1 MGVKARFS
9 FSQNPLYTT
18 QKYQPNFNTK
28 RMQNRRD
35 FLKNTG
41 TFAFGGLVLP
51 SLVDAFGESLKLK
64 KIGVQLF
71 TTMAVIDKD
80 VEGTLRQIAGIGY
93 KEIESAF
100 SMKGGFYGMKSKEFA
115 KLVNDLGMSW
125 QAHHVT
131 GAPFNRPTP
140 RPATPNEG
148 NPALARPAMPPMKNL
163 LNNTQEIVDEVAEGG
178 AKYLVCA
185 SIPVNKMEEVKLS
198 LEILQ
203 KAGETA
209 KKAGLIFVFHNH
221 TAEFE
226 MVEGKR
232 PFDMMASQIS
242 ADLLKFELDLAWA
255 TKAGVNIPELFQKH
269 PGRFPLFQIKDL
281 NKETQKP
288 VEVGTG
294 YIDFKPILEAA
305 KTAGVKHYFVE
316 QDGAPSPV
324 ANLTTSFNNLKK
336 IVA

>member
-1 MGVKARFS
+1 
-9 FSQNPLYTT
+9 
-18 QKYQPNFNTK
+18 
-28 RMQNRRD
+28 MQNRRD
-35 FLKNTG
+35 FIKNTG
-41 TFAFGGLVLP
+41 ALALGGLILP
-51 SLVDAFGESLKLK
+51 NFADAFSEARKVK
-64 KIGVQLF
+64 NFGVQLY
-71 TTMAVIDKD
+71 TTMSVIDKD
-80 VEGTLRQIAGIGY
+80 VEGTLKQIAAIGY

-100 SMKGGFYGMKSKEFA
+100 SMKGGFYGMKPKEFA
-115 KLVNDLGMSW
+115 KLVSDLGMSW

-140 RPATPNEG
+140 RPAPVDGATPA
-148 NPALARPAMPPMKNL
+148 PARPAMPPMKNL

-203 KAGETA
+203 KAGEAA
-209 KKAGLIFVFHNH
+209 KKAGLTFVFHNH

-226 MVEGKR
+226 MVEGQR

-242 ADLLKFELDLAWA
+242 SDILKFELDLAWA

-269 PGRFPLFQIKDL
+269 PGRFPLFHVKDL
-281 NKETQKP
+281 NKETQRP
-288 VEVGTG
+288 VEVGAG
-294 YIDFKPILEAA
+294 YIDFKPIFAAA

-316 QDGAPSPV
+316 QDAAPSPV
-324 ANLTTSFNNLKK
+324 DNLTTSFKNLKK
-336 IVA
+336 IVS

>member
-1 MGVKARFS
+1 
-9 FSQNPLYTT
+9 
-18 QKYQPNFNTK
+18 
-28 RMQNRRD
+28 MQNRRD

-41 TFAFGGLVLP
+41 TFALGGLMLP
-51 SLVDAFGESLKLK
+51 NLVDAFGESLKLK

-71 TTMAVIDKD
+71 TTMAVIHKD

-140 RPATPNEG
+140 RQATPNEE
-148 NPALARPAMPPMKNL
+148 NPALAFPAMPPMKNL

-226 MVEGKR
+226 MVEGQR

-269 PGRFPLFQIKDL
+269 PGRFPLFHIKDL

>member
-1 MGVKARFS
+1 
-9 FSQNPLYTT
+9 
-18 QKYQPNFNTK
+18 
-28 RMQNRRD
+28 MQNRRD

-41 TFAFGGLVLP
+41 TFALGGLMLP
-51 SLVDAFGESLKLK
+51 NLVDAFGESLKLK

-140 RPATPNEG
+140 RQATPNEG

-226 MVEGKR
+226 MVEGQR

-269 PGRFPLFQIKDL
+269 PGRFPLFHIKDL

>member
-1 MGVKARFS
+1 
-9 FSQNPLYTT
+9 
-18 QKYQPNFNTK
+18 
-28 RMQNRRD
+28 MQNRRD

-41 TFAFGGLVLP
+41 TFALGGLMLP
-51 SLVDAFGESLKLK
+51 NLVDAFGESLKLK

-140 RPATPNEG
+140 RQATPNGG
-148 NPALARPAMPPMKNL
+148 NPAPARPAMPPMKNL

-226 MVEGKR
+226 MVEGQR

-255 TKAGVNIPELFQKH
+255 TKAGVNIPELFQKQ
-269 PGRFPLFQIKDL
+269 PGRFPLFHIKDL

>member
-1 MGVKARFS
+1 M
-9 FSQNPLYTT
+9 
-18 QKYQPNFNTK
+18 
-28 RMQNRRD
+28 MQNRRE

-41 TFAFGGLVLP
+41 ALALGGLMLP
-51 SLVDAFGESLKLK
+51 NLADAFIDPK
-64 KIGVQLF
+64 KVKNFGVQLF
-71 TTMAVIDKD
+71 TTMSVIDKD
-80 VEGTLRQIAGIGY
+80 VEGTLKQIADIGY

-100 SMKGGFYGMKSKEFA
+100 SMKGGFYGMKPKEFA
-115 KLVNDLGMSW
+115 KLVSDLGMSW
-125 QAHHVT
+125 QAHHVN
-131 GAPFNRPTP
+131 GAPFNRPAP
-140 RPATPNEG
+140 RPSADGSPS
-148 NPALARPAMPPMKNL
+148 PARPAMPPMKNL

-185 SIPVNKMEEVKLS
+185 SIPVNKMEEIKLS

-203 KAGETA
+203 KAGEAA
-209 KKAGLIFVFHNH
+209 KKAGLTFVFHNH

-226 MVEGKR
+226 TIEGQR

-269 PGRFPLFQIKDL
+269 PGRFPLFHIKDL
-281 NKETQKP
+281 NKETQRP

-294 YIDFKPILEAA
+294 YIDFKPIFAAA

-324 ANLTTSFNNLKK
+324 NNLTTSFNNLKK

>member
-1 MGVKARFS
+1 
-9 FSQNPLYTT
+9 
-18 QKYQPNFNTK
+18 
-28 RMQNRRD
+28 MQNRRD

-41 TFAFGGLVLP
+41 AMALGGLMLP
-51 SLVDAFGESLKLK
+51 NLADAFSEAK
-64 KIGVQLF
+64 KVKNFGVQLY
-71 TTMAVIDKD
+71 TTMSVIDKD
-80 VEGTLRQIAGIGY
+80 VEGTLRQISGIGY

-100 SMKGGFYGMKSKEFA
+100 SMKGGFYGMKPKEFA
-115 KLVNDLGMSW
+115 KLVSNLGMSW
-125 QAHHVT
+125 QAHHVN

-140 RPATPNEG
+140 RPSAEG
-148 NPALARPAMPPMKNL
+148 STAPTRPAMPPMKNL

-203 KAGETA
+203 KAGEAA
-209 KKAGLIFVFHNH
+209 KKAGLTFVFHNH

-226 MVEGKR
+226 MVEGQR
-232 PFDMMASQIS
+232 PFDIMASQIS

-269 PGRFPLFQIKDL
+269 PGRFPLFHIKDL

-324 ANLTTSFNNLKK
+324 ANLTTSFINLKK

>member
-1 MGVKARFS
+1 
-9 FSQNPLYTT
+9 
-18 QKYQPNFNTK
+18 
-28 RMQNRRD
+28 MQNRRD

-41 TFAFGGLVLP
+41 ALALGGLMLP
-51 SLVDAFGESLKLK
+51 NLADAFGEPLKVK
-64 KIGVQLF
+64 NFGVQLF
-71 TTMAVIDKD
+71 TTMSVIDKD
-80 VEGTLRQIAGIGY
+80 VEGTLKQIAGIGY

-100 SMKGGFYGMKSKEFA
+100 SMKGGFYGMKPKEFA
-115 KLVNDLGMSW
+115 KLVSDLGMSW
-125 QAHHVT
+125 QAHHVS

-140 RPATPNEG
+140 RPAADG
-148 NPALARPAMPPMKNL
+148 AAPAPARPAMPPMKNL

-203 KAGETA
+203 KAGEAA
-209 KKAGLIFVFHNH
+209 KKAGLTFVFHNH

-226 MVEGKR
+226 MVEGQR

-242 ADLLKFELDLAWA
+242 ADILKFELDLAWA

-269 PGRFPLFQIKDL
+269 PGRFPLFHVKDL
-281 NKETQKP
+281 NKETQRP

-294 YIDFKPILEAA
+294 YIDFKPIFAAA

-324 ANLTTSFNNLKK
+324 DNLTTSFNNLKK
-336 IVA
+336 IVS

>member
-1 MGVKARFS
+1 
-9 FSQNPLYTT
+9 
-18 QKYQPNFNTK
+18 
-28 RMQNRRD
+28 MQNRRD

-41 TFAFGGLVLP
+41 TFALGGLMLP
-51 SLVDAFGESLKLK
+51 NLVDAFGESLKLK

-140 RPATPNEG
+140 RQATPNEG

-203 KAGETA
+203 KAGEAA
-209 KKAGLIFVFHNH
+209 KKAGLTFVFHNH

-226 MVEGKR
+226 MVEGQR
-232 PFDMMASQIS
+232 PFDIMASQIS

-255 TKAGVNIPELFQKH
+255 TKAGVIIPELFQKH
-269 PGRFPLFQIKDL
+269 PGRFPLFHIKDL

-294 YIDFKPILEAA
+294 YIDFNPILEAA